1 MVRIR
6 LKKMGTKNKPFF
18 RVVVIDSRSPRNGAA
33 IEEIGYYNP
42 RKPTEFSIDVEK
54 AEYWISRGAQPTDR
68 VLSLLK
74 RAKKEVVPTSITPE
88 ETVGDDVKPEKG
100 GDTDEGTD

>member
-6 LKKMGTKNKPFF
+6 LKKVGTKNKPFF
-18 RVVVIDSRSPRNGAA
+18 RVVVADARFPRNGKA

-42 RKPTEFSIDVEK
+42 RRSTEFSIDVER
-54 AEYWISRGAQPTDR
+54 AEYWISKGAQPTER

-74 RAKKEVVPTSITPE
+74 RAKREVGATDINLE
-88 ETVGDDVKPEKG
+88 ETVENVKSRKEG
-100 GDTDEGTD
+100 GTDERTD